1 MPDTQKSEA
10 YRITREYW
18 RLQVQERGIG
28 SVIDEID
35 GLLKVFRQWSVETEA
50 TLNVLFL
57 RQEVN
62 DLAWEIEN
70 DK

>member
-1 MPDTQKSEA
+1 MTQKSEA

-18 RLQVQERGIG
+18 RLQIQERGIG

-35 GLLKVFRQWSVETEA
+35 GILKLFRQWNLETEA
-50 TLNVLFL
+50 TYVMFL

-70 DK
+70 DN

>member
-35 GLLKVFRQWSVETEA
+35 GLLKVYREEPSANKLTLHGILGHKLSVTDCGCC
-50 TLNVLFL
+50 N
-57 RQEVN
+57 
-62 DLAWEIEN
+62 
-70 DK
+70 

>member
-1 MPDTQKSEA
+1 MEIQKSEA

-28 SVIDEID
+28 PVIDEID
-35 GLLKVFRQWSVETEA
+35 GLLKVFRDWGYETEA
-50 TLNVLFL
+50 TFVMFL

-70 DK
+70 G